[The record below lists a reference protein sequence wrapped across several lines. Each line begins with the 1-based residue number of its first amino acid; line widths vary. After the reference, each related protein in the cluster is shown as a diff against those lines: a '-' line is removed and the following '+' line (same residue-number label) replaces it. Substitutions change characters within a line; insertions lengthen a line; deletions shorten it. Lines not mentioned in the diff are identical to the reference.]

1 MSKISV
7 VKIGGNVI
15 ENSKVLQSFLSGFAK
30 LEGPKVLVHG
40 GGKKASQWADR
51 LGIPVQMI
59 EGRRITDSETLEL
72 ITGIYGGQVNKNIV
86 ALLQA
91 LNCNAIGISGADGN
105 AIKAVKRPTKP
116 INYGFVGDVT
126 EVNSS
131 FFKHLLEQGLSP
143 VCCALTHD
151 GSGQILNTN
160 ADTIASQ
167 IAIALSASYEVNLY
181 YCFEKPGV
189 LRAVEDENSLI
200 ENIDTAVYKELIET
214 KIIHEGMLPKM
225 KNAFDAL
232 QQGVSK
238 VAIGKPEMIGSNTK
252 HTSITL

>member
-91 LNCNAIGISGADGN
+91 LDCN
-105 AIKAVKRPTKP
+105 
-116 INYGFVGDVT
+116 
-126 EVNSS
+126 
-131 FFKHLLEQGLSP
+131 
-143 VCCALTHD
+143 
-151 GSGQILNTN
+151 
-160 ADTIASQ
+160 
-167 IAIALSASYEVNLY
+167 
-181 YCFEKPGV
+181 
-189 LRAVEDENSLI
+189 
-200 ENIDTAVYKELIET
+200 
-214 KIIHEGMLPKM
+214 
-225 KNAFDAL
+225 
-232 QQGVSK
+232 
-238 VAIGKPEMIGSNTK
+238 IGSRW
-252 HTSITL
+252 